1 MQVTWELRVLIK
13 KSESNIGG
21 SIHSLHVRA
30 VVMLLCLVCL
40 LVICQ
45 LHHWSMNTVV
55 PIILSVWGEK
65 QQ

>member
-21 SIHSLHVRA
+21 SIHSLHVCA